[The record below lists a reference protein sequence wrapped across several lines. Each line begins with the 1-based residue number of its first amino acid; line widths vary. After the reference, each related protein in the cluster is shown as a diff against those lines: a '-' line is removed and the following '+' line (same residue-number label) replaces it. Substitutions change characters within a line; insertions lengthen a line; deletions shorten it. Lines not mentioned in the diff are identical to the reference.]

1 MFLSKFLLRL
11 AILIGS
17 YIFCF
22 LNSVLNPN
30 QLNAQDCFKG
40 GVYELNINYKYSKDI
55 YNQEYKKIF
64 YIHEEKSQPGSIT
77 LFELVPLPINTPNFD
92 KGGLKPNERIHF
104 IVGGYCQHKWDGKHI
119 FLPQTKHLKQE
130 LSISGLNQHI
140 IYPNRH
146 INTGDACP
154 VSLYFYGSNHRYGSK
169 SPSIQD
175 TIAGLMS
182 LEEHK
187 VININNV
194 TIISDIHKLDWSEK
208 YIKSLHNLS
217 QILNHRFNHI
227 IEKRKLIRNVYDL
240 KPQIY
245 TDRQHYLIEKEASA
259 LGNQLWTE
267 WKKNDEFITEDR
279 TEYYNLMFNFPK
291 PEWPNEFPTIKE
303 TCVGYNSI
311 LYNMNDFVD
320 NRELFWDLFN
330 QGRLSEDIYHNKSLK
345 LKSEYAKL
353 KSDVDP
359 LEYKINRLNILAE
372 KIKKLN
378 INVDVLNNLC
388 YSDGKPRLFQS
399 PHKDSNHKIIYDDLL
414 YNYRHI
420 NEPNN
425 KISQFKIKY
434 TNSSLSQ
441 ENIPQK
447 SSKYSLSYNTS
458 LDYKYS
464 DSILKTNLILINNA
478 NTILNEIDSIKLL
491 FKDLQILQELNS
503 SKEILKILITDSLQ
517 IPRYL
522 KKSTFLHYRF
532 DTNLVDKE
540 SLKIIIDDLSR
551 VIDFIRE
558 SHYSKDFDLD
568 KSDSFLDKQIP
579 KTNPKVL
586 ASLHKDPQ
594 KGANILSSVFALLS
608 HNITSNVSQLA
619 EYLDDG
625 DIPELLSKL
634 YDLDED
640 DIEDELEIII
650 KSKDLSYFKLD
661 QVAFESYKLRET
673 LGIEDQSS
681 ENISS
686 KNAISNLLVNL
697 DSFIDSV
704 IIDMKSDIESKSQ
717 IVNQIIKFTNS
728 VDTFLN
734 KKVFYTS
741 NVAVQY
747 SNIPEVDYSEICS
760 FLSNYNLSRGLQA
773 DLFKAGNLR
782 NIFVNKLIQSFGN
795 SIITSRDQNEEISRH
810 QSILTFEPLTD
821 TWNVITYK
829 QHLNDQSC
837 IGFGHLLVS
846 GFIFDNN
853 SITLKS
859 VSIGNFQNR

>member
-1 MFLSKFLLRL
+1 MFISKFLFRI

-30 QLNAQDCFKG
+30 QLNAQDCFHG
-40 GVYELNINYKYSKDI
+40 GVYELKINYKYSKDI
-55 YNQEYKKIF
+55 YNKEYKKIF

-77 LFELVPLPINTPNFD
+77 LFELVPIPINTPNFD
-92 KGGLKPNERIHF
+92 KGGLKPNEQMHF
-104 IVGGYCQHKWDGKHI
+104 IVGGYCQHKWDGKHV
-119 FLPQTKHLKQE
+119 FLPQTKHLKQN
-130 LSISGLNQHI
+130 LTISGLNQHI
-140 IYPNRH
+140 IYPNRDR
-146 INTGDACP
+146 NTGDACP
-154 VSLYFYGSNHRYGSK
+154 VSMYFYGEYHSYGSK
-169 SPSIQD
+169 TASIQD

-217 QILNHRFNHI
+217 QILNNRFNHI

-245 TDRQHYLIEKEASA
+245 TNRQHLLIEKEAYT
-259 LGNQLWTE
+259 LGDQLWTE
-267 WKKNDEFITEDR
+267 WKKNDEFSMQDR
-279 TEYYNLMFNFPK
+279 TEYYNQIYNFPQ
-291 PEWPNEFPTIKE
+291 PEWPKPFPPIKE

-311 LYNMNDFVD
+311 LYNVNNFID

-330 QGRLSEDIYHNKSLK
+330 VGRLSDNIYQVKSSK
-345 LKSEYAKL
+345 LKSECAIL
-353 KSDVDP
+353 KNDIAP
-359 LEYKINRLNILAE
+359 LEYKKNRLNILAV
-372 KIKKLN
+372 KIKQLKINIDSLN
-378 INVDVLNNLC
+378 SLC
-388 YSDGKPRLFQS
+388 YSNGKLRLFQS
-399 PHKDSNHKIIYDDLL
+399 PYKDNHHKIIYDDLL

-425 KISQFKIKY
+425 NISQFKIKN
-434 TNSSLSQ
+434 TNSLLSQ
-441 ENIPQK
+441 DINPQK

-464 DSILKTNLILINNA
+464 DSILKTILILKNNA

-491 FKDLQILQELNS
+491 FKDSQILQELNS
-503 SKEILKILITDSLQ
+503 SKENLKILIADSLQ
-517 IPRYL
+517 VPRYL
-522 KKSTFLHYRF
+522 EKSTFLHYRF
-532 DTNLVDKE
+532 DTNVIDKE
-540 SLKIIIDDLSR
+540 SLSIIIDDLSR

-579 KTNPKVL
+579 KTNPKALVY
-586 ASLHKDPQ
+586 LHKDPQ
-594 KGANILSSVFALLS
+594 KGAKILSSIFALLS
-608 HNITSNVSQLA
+608 HKITANVSKLA

-634 YDLDED
+634 YDIDED
-640 DIEDELEIII
+640 DIEDELEIIL
-650 KSKDLSYFKLD
+650 KSKDLNYLRLD
-661 QVAFESYKLRET
+661 QVTFESYKLRET
-673 LGIEDQSS
+673 LGLEDQSS
-681 ENISS
+681 DNISS

-704 IIDMKSDIESKSQ
+704 IIDMNSSIESKSQ
-717 IVNQIIKFTNS
+717 IINQIINFTNS
-728 VDTFLN
+728 VDSFLN
-734 KKVFYTS
+734 KKVLYTS

-782 NIFVNKLIQSFGN
+782 NIFVNNLIQSFGN
-795 SIITSRDQNEEISRH
+795 SLITSRNQYESSRH

-821 TWNVITYK
+821 TWNVITYN
-829 QHLNDQSC
+829 QYLNDQSC

-853 SITLKS
+853 SMTLKS